1 VSLNLC
7 GAILMKKYA
16 GLFGVLLAISLSFVL
31 AAHAAQLV
39 AANSGECI
47 DVPHGNTAD
56 GTPIS
61 LFQCH
66 GSPNQLWTLSHGQIT
81 GIGGSCLD
89 IMGSLAT
96 DGAQIIIVACN
107 GRSSQNWSIAHGQI
121 IGSGGKCIDTSG
133 GATVD
138 HTPLILASCSSAP
151 SQQWSVQ

>member
-1 VSLNLC
+1 MSIQES
-7 GAILMKKYA
+7 GLMKEVF
-16 GLFGVLLAISLSFVL
+16 GLFAVTIAISLFL
-31 AAHAAQLV
+31 AQAGSAAQLV
-39 AANSGECI
+39 AANTGECI
-47 DVPHGNTAD
+47 DVPHGDTAD

-66 GSPNQLWTLSHGQIT
+66 GSPNQQWTLSHGQIT

-89 IMGSLAT
+89 ILGSLPV

-138 HTPLILASCSSAP
+138 HTPLILASCASAP